1 MIPAST
7 LMRSDHHICII
18 AFSPIASDARVLR
31 QARALAPHYRVTLIG
46 FGEDPFKDNPL
57 EGLRWIEL
65 ENRWTITPAQE
76 RLQRW
81 CLRLG
86 KYFPRLFE
94 VYYKQFPYSRYA
106 WHLVQSAK
114 YKVILCNDVDTL
126 PLGVTATRVMGA
138 KIILDLHEYATREYD
153 NPEWRR
159 TRYPLVHGI
168 LKTQSKLA
176 KATITVTE
184 SFVKPFREEFGMKK
198 PIVIYSAPDKIT
210 LPPRT
215 PSTDGKV
222 HLIHH
227 GIASS
232 LRSIELMILAVAMAD
247 KKFVLHFMLTGNDE
261 AYKEFLRAEAARLA
275 PGRIFF
281 ETPVKPA
288 EIVARISQYDAG
300 IFLLPPVVFNYKHAM
315 PNKLFDFIS
324 AGLGV
329 IISPSPA
336 MSDFVKPHGNAW
348 IAEDFTA
355 EAMTRLL
362 NSITPEELA
371 TRRAASLKCRE
382 IVNSETEMAKL
393 LALVKKL
400 APEKIKPLPMKN

>member
-1 MIPAST
+1 
-7 LMRSDHHICII
+7 MRSDHHICIV
-18 AFSPIASDARVLR
+18 AFSPIARDARVLR

-46 FGEDPFKDNPL
+46 FGEDPFKDKPL

-65 ENRWTITPAQE
+65 DNRWTITPAQA

-81 CLRLG
+81 CLRFG

-94 VYYKQFPYSRYA
+94 IYYKQFPYWRYA
-106 WHLVQSAK
+106 WHLVQAAK

-126 PLGVTATRVMGA
+126 PLGVTAARVMGA

-184 SFVKPFREEFGMKK
+184 AFVKPFREEFGMKK
-198 PIVIYSAPDKIT
+198 PVVIYSAPDKIN
-210 LPPRT
+210 LPPRV
-215 PSTDGKV
+215 PSADGKV

-232 LRSIELMILAVAMAD
+232 LRSIELMILALAMAD
-247 KKFVLHFMLTGNDE
+247 KRFVLHFMLTGEDE
-261 AYKEFLRAEAARLA
+261 PYKKFLHEEAARLA
-275 PGRIFF
+275 PDRIFF
-281 ETPVKPA
+281 EKPVKPT

-300 IFLLPPVVFNYKHAM
+300 IFLLPPVVYNYKHAM
-315 PNKLFDFIS
+315 PNKLFDFIM

-329 IISPSPA
+329 IIAPSPA
-336 MSDFVKPHGNAW
+336 MADFLKPHGNSW

-355 EAMTRLL
+355 ESMARLL
-362 NSITPEELA
+362 NSLTPEDLA
-371 TRRAASLKCRE
+371 AKRAASLKLRE
-382 IVNSETEMAKL
+382 NLNSETEMAKL
-393 LALVKKL
+393 LALVRKH
-400 APEKIKPLPMKN
+400 APEKNKPASTDGDENA